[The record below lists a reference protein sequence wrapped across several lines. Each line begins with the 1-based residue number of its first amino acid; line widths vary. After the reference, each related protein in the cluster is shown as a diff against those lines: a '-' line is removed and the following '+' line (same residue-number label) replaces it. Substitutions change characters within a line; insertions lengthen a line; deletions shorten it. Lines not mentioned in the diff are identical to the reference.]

1 MKTLYTLALAA
12 LLSSA
17 PLMAVQQAAT
27 YEDAAKKAKDD
38 GILIYMYGAG
48 WDKIGE
54 KMLTTLW
61 KSREIDKIAGQAIML
76 TLPVYQNPTEAEKKT
91 TAKILGNYKLPNGIA
106 SYPCILMLDR
116 NGRPYATI
124 QGNALTESPSQA
136 VKTIRSNMDKLEQRT
151 KLVQQAEKAQGLE
164 KAKLL
169 GKTCDLGIA
178 TPDKLLDM
186 IKQADPDDKSGYVRR
201 LQFSPW
207 ALGDQIKELDA
218 DEAVSRVRRMADDPA
233 YTPHQKQEMYAVLT
247 GKLRRNSPAYD
258 MKKLRTLFEEMRDFD
273 PESMYGVA
281 AASSIDA
288 WCTTF
293 SLARG
298 WSPRIF
304 DDGGPVELEGSHPV
318 KDKGT
323 YIITFNYQR
332 GMHALGVKSV
342 AVYDGNTLVAQDKH
356 NASAGRNAKDNT
368 YTLKVPK
375 PLKNP
380 RIVCE
385 FEQNGGKDTYGSL
398 SIKKQ

>member
-1 MKTLYTLALAA
+1 MYTLALAA

-61 KSREIDKIAGQAIML
+61 KSREIDKVAEQAIML
-76 TLPVYQNPTEAEKKT
+76 TLPVYQNPTEAEKKH
-91 TAKILGNYKLPNGIA
+91 TAKILGNYKLPNGIS

-124 QGNALTESPSQA
+124 QGSDLTASPAQA
-136 VKTIRSNMDKLEQRT
+136 VKTIRSNIEKLDQRT
-151 KLVQQAEKAQGLE
+151 KLMQRAERAQGLE

-169 GKTCDLGIA
+169 GQTCDLGIA
-178 TPDKLLDM
+178 PPDKVLDM
-186 IKQADPDDKSGYVRR
+186 IKQADPEDKSGYVRR

-218 DEAVSRVRRMADDPA
+218 EEAVSRVRRMADDPA
-233 YTPHQKQEMYAVLT
+233 YTTYQKQEMYAVLT

-258 MKKLRTLFEEMRDFD
+258 LKKLRTVFEEMRDLD

-298 WSPRIF
+298 WSPQIF
-304 DDGGPVELEGSHPV
+304 DAGGPVELEGSHPV

-323 YIITFNYQR
+323 YVMTFNYQR
-332 GMHALGVKSV
+332 GQHALGIKSV

-356 NASAGRNAKDNT
+356 TASAGHNAKDNT

-375 PLKNP
+375 TLKKP

-385 FEQNGGKDTYGSL
+385 FEQNGGKDTFGAI